1 MIGMVFRLWAMGIRA
16 GLLIG
21 IVLAVRACLKKYPR
35 IYSYCLWI
43 PVGLRLLCPIWIESP
58 FGLLPDLS
66 VIGYQKEVISE
77 QDKANER
84 IRTGQIPEDA
94 VGTTESSVEGP
105 AQKQYQDEPV
115 NAQAQEQTG
124 RNIGTARKQGL
135 WTLFTELVKGE
146 ERFVNADFYKPAAV
160 FYLIVSMG
168 FMAYYLA
175 RYVRIGYKLRAAVW
189 KQDNIWLN
197 GEMRS
202 PFVMGV
208 IAPKI
213 YLPYGYFNDNG
224 SGAASDGIRR
234 YERNYILEHEQTHI
248 RHHDPLICMVGMLC
262 ICLHWWNPLVWLAVS
277 KMQEDME
284 MFCDETVLASA
295 SLWERKDY
303 ANALLSYAVKENGL
317 GIGPAFGESHT
328 EKRIKN
334 LMFGRKKHGKLSYV
348 AVFVVVLCAA
358 TLFMIP
364 QNTGTGQAKHR
375 SDSKPVQT
383 TPFAYVEYTG
393 YLDACT
399 QWTGHTAFVGQDY
412 DGDGRTDRVFR
423 TYEKDSQYCRY
434 RILFGNNTVL
444 EFEKDVYMDGM
455 PTIKAADLNGDG
467 VNEIILLL
475 QYAASTDM
483 RTVGDFAVFEK
494 TKGDVY
500 VQAKLPFLESEQGY
514 SMVMPLRYEKKR
526 EQLLAVS
533 PDGMDDDTKVPKG
546 VPINVP
552 ISDWL
557 WVDARY
563 QELFS
568 DVSAS
573 SVIWDIFLIED
584 AQEVMLACKV
594 HLFDKWSDYGLIL
607 VLGYEEGR
615 YVVEE
620 VMAAQDEFSNTL
632 PDTRQTWNL
641 SEY

>member
-1 MIGMVFRLWAMGIRA
+1 
-16 GLLIG
+16 
-21 IVLAVRACLKKYPR
+21 
-35 IYSYCLWI
+35 
-43 PVGLRLLCPIWIESP
+43 
-58 FGLLPDLS
+58 
-66 VIGYQKEVISE
+66 
-77 QDKANER
+77 
-84 IRTGQIPEDA
+84 
-94 VGTTESSVEGP
+94 
-105 AQKQYQDEPV
+105 
-115 NAQAQEQTG
+115 
-124 RNIGTARKQGL
+124 
-135 WTLFTELVKGE
+135 
-146 ERFVNADFYKPAAV
+146 
-160 FYLIVSMG
+160 
-168 FMAYYLA
+168 
-175 RYVRIGYKLRAAVW
+175 
-189 KQDNIWLN
+189 
-197 GEMRS
+197 
-202 PFVMGV
+202 
-208 IAPKI
+208 
-213 YLPYGYFNDNG
+213 
-224 SGAASDGIRR
+224 
-234 YERNYILEHEQTHI
+234 
-248 RHHDPLICMVGMLC
+248 
-262 ICLHWWNPLVWLAVS
+262 
-277 KMQEDME
+277 
-284 MFCDETVLASA
+284 
-295 SLWERKDY
+295 
-303 ANALLSYAVKENGL
+303 
-317 GIGPAFGESHT
+317 
-328 EKRIKN
+328 
-334 LMFGRKKHGKLSYV
+334 
-348 AVFVVVLCAA
+348 
-358 TLFMIP
+358 
-364 QNTGTGQAKHR
+364 
-375 SDSKPVQT
+375 
-383 TPFAYVEYTG
+383 
-393 YLDACT
+393 
-399 QWTGHTAFVGQDY
+399 
-412 DGDGRTDRVFR
+412 
-423 TYEKDSQYCRY
+423 
-434 RILFGNNTVL
+434 
-444 EFEKDVYMDGM
+444 MDGM

-584 AQEVMLACKV
+584 AQEVKLACKV